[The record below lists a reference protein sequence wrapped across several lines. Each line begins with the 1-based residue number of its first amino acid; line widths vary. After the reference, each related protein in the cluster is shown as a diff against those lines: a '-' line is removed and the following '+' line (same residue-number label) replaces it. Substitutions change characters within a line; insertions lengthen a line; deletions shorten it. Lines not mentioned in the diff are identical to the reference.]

1 VSQVGTMRRREE
13 GEEEGSHEAGW
24 TMSKWPREARPE
36 DTEQTESRPSNTG
49 STAEMLVELVD
60 VGSLEP
66 ARYRLTAC

>member
-1 VSQVGTMRRREE
+1 
-13 GEEEGSHEAGW
+13 
-24 TMSKWPREARPE
+24 MSEWPREARPE